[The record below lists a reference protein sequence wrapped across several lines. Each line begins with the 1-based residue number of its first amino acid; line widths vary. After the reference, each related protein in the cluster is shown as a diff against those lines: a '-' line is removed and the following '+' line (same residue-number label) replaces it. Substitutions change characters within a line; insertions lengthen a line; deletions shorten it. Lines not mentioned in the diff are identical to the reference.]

1 MFVALFNVSL
11 MQKKKN
17 LFARG
22 EPASHIPRQI
32 RKLLIKTVCSGF
44 VDEMFFACFIVM

>member
-1 MFVALFNVSL
+1 MFVALFIVSL

-17 LFARG
+17 LFARE

-44 VDEMFFACFIVM
+44 VDEMFLHALL